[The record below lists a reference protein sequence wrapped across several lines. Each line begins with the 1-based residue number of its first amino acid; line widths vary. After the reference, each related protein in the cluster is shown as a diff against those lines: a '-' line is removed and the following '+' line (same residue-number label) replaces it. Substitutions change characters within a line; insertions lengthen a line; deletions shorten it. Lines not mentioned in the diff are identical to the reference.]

1 MQMEQEKKQTLVLVR
16 KWQKATYTIGVLS
29 LDGVRL
35 CNILEPPCNGYH
47 HGVTAIPKGTYEI
60 DLDTVSPKFKNRV
73 WAKPYGGKVP
83 TLKDVPGRSR
93 ILMHPGT
100 TVNDTDGCQLPGDN
114 KEVGK
119 VLNSQKRFHELM
131 RLMLDAKAKG
141 VKTYI
146 KII

>member
-1 MQMEQEKKQTLVLVR
+1 MEQESKQILVLVR
-16 KWQKATYTIGVLS
+16 KWQKSAYTIGVLS

-73 WAKPYGGKVP
+73 WAKPYGGIVP

-100 TVNDTDGCQLPGDN
+100 TVNDTDGCQLTGDN
-114 KEVGK
+114 LEVGK
-119 VLNSQKRFHELM
+119 ILNSQMRFHELM
-131 RLMLDAKAKG
+131 RLMLDAKQKG
-141 VKTYI
+141 IKTFI
-146 KII
+146 RII

>member
-1 MQMEQEKKQTLVLVR
+1 MEWESKQTLVLVR
-16 KWQKATYTIGVLS
+16 KWQKAAYTIGVLS

-100 TVNDTDGCQLPGDN
+100 TVNDTDGCQLTGDY

-131 RLMLDAKAKG
+131 RLMLAAKAKG